1 MKKSPNYIKKT
12 LDEAR
17 TELLKDKKLQ
27 LSRQLYVQKL
37 KEIFNKQVIDLQDG
51 VQTKLSSTG
60 TDKQI
65 TVSSSEG
72 SNLRSTIKN
81 NNKNTEKVIFLNNE
95 IIEQNLSD
103 IEEANNE
110 LFNMSEN
117 IIELK
122 D

>member
-60 TDKQI
+60 TDKQV
-65 TVSSSEG
+65 TVSSSES

-81 NNKNTEKVIFLNNE
+81 NNKNNEKVIFL
-95 IIEQNLSD
+95 IMRL
-103 IEEANNE
+103 
-110 LFNMSEN
+110 
-117 IIELK
+117 LK
-122 D
+122 KI